1 MENKHLDGRG
11 KEAKGNGVS
20 TDLHKILLG
29 QKRFNVISKK
39 KWKINREVMHYD
51 QLVTGVRVFR
61 PGVEREGLT
70 SLRHLGK
77 HSTPPIWIPEL

>member
-29 QKRFNVISKK
+29 QKRFNVISNN
-39 KWKINREVMHYD
+39 KWKIEA
-51 QLVTGVRVFR
+51 
-61 PGVEREGLT
+61 EGK
-70 SLRHLGK
+70 GK
-77 HSTPPIWIPEL
+77 HIEKL